1 MNFTTASRL
10 LVILAMFAGVVTSH
24 AQNAE
29 SVLRNGDSIIVKI
42 SGVPPEEIA
51 MVSTSY
57 DISDNGNINLP
68 YIGELRAAGMRPS
81 SLQKNIEAAYRTA
94 QIFTHPT
101 IQVSPNKQEGNTQ
114 VIFVSGEVKTP
125 NRITMSPGIT
135 VGGAITAAGGF
146 TDFANAKRVKLIRS
160 GRATELD
167 CRQADS
173 TGSLTPVQPGDTIVV
188 PQ

>member
-1 MNFTTASRL
+1 MV
-10 LVILAMFAGVVTSH
+10 LVSVTGH

-29 SVLRNGDSIIVKI
+29 STLRNGDSIIVKI
-42 SGVPPEEIA
+42 SGVPPEDVT

-57 DISDNGNINLP
+57 DIGDNGNINLP
-68 YIGELRAAGMRPS
+68 YIGEVRAAGLRPS
-81 SLQKNIEAAYRTA
+81 SLQKSIEAAYRSA

-101 IQVSPNKQEGNTQ
+101 IQVTANKEAPTQ

-125 NRITMSPGIT
+125 NRITMTPGMT
-135 VGGAITAAGGF
+135 VGGAIIAAGGP
-146 TDFANAKRVKLIRS
+146 TDFAAMKRVKLVRGGRS
-160 GRATELD
+160 AELD

-173 TGSLTPVQPGDTIVV
+173 TGSLTPVQPGDTVVV

>member
-1 MNFTTASRL
+1 MRPSNLIKLCACLAL
-10 LVILAMFAGVVTSH
+10 LIATESGR

-29 SVLRNGDSIIVKI
+29 SALRSGDSIIVKI

-68 YIGELRAAGMRPS
+68 YIGEVHAAGLRPS
-81 SLQKNIEAAYRTA
+81 SLQKNIESAYRTA

-101 IQVSPNKQEGNTQ
+101 IQVTANKEAPTQ

-125 NRITMSPGIT
+125 SRVTMSPGMT
-135 VGGAITAAGGF
+135 VGGSITAAGGF
-146 TDFANAKRVKLIRS
+146 TDFASPKEVKLIRA
-160 GRATELD
+160 GKATELD
-167 CRQADS
+167 CRRADS
-173 TGSLTPVQPGDTIVV
+173 PSSLTPVQPGDTIVV

>member
-1 MNFTTASRL
+1 MYSTTAPRL
-10 LVILAMFAGVVTSH
+10 LAFLALFLGVMTSH

-68 YIGELRAAGMRPS
+68 YIGELRAAGLRPS
-81 SLQKNIEAAYRTA
+81 SLQKNIEAAYRGA
-94 QIFTHPT
+94 EIFSHPT
-101 IQVSPNKQEGNTQ
+101 IQVTANKDAPTQ

-125 NRITMSPGIT
+125 SRITMSPGMT
-135 VGGAITAAGGF
+135 VGGSVTAAGGF
-146 TDFANAKRVKLIRS
+146 TDFASPRKVKLIRG
-160 GRATELD
+160 GRSTELD
-167 CRQADS
+167 CRNADS
-173 TGSLTPVQPGDTIVV
+173 AGSLTPVQPGDTIVV

>member
-10 LVILAMFAGVVTSH
+10 LVILAMFAGVLTSH

-29 SVLRNGDSIIVKI
+29 SVLRSGDSIIVKI

-101 IQVSPNKQEGNTQ
+101 IQVTANKEAPTQ

-125 NRITMSPGIT
+125 SRITMSPSMT
-135 VGGAITAAGGF
+135 VGGSITAAGGF
-146 TDFANAKRVKLIRS
+146 TDFANAKRVKLIRA
-160 GRATELD
+160 GRAAELD